1 MNLQIIKQH
10 WNGLMLFFTK
20 KMARMLITAFI
31 FLGLCYIGGSGTR
44 PAQQIIMLMF
54 TMVILGLFLRNIWI
68 TLFLWWTVFLFFYF
82 KFNHGAVYLHHIF
95 YGVLIYYMVKKTFK
109 KEHIEFFLNAFL
121 IFVIVNILYICLQIN
136 GWDRLYYMDNWIR
149 GENYLIWNIKP
160 IGFMGFEAG
169 MGMFMALGIPLLV
182 ARKGWVAKL
191 GGIGLLVPILIS
203 KSSANVIAAVIG
215 IMFVLFFQMRKKYW
229 ICIVIGLVSLGTF
242 YTVKID
248 RPNPERW
255 PQWKMALGDAVIHPI
270 VGWGL
275 DSFRKPTKEK
285 PFTYAKIDYDDGKH
299 ILILEWDNPH
309 NLGLSLFLEWGVFG
323 LLILI
328 GYLRQ
333 ICLWFRR
340 AIKTPQVLGMGGS
353 ILVLFLLSGA
363 HFPLFLARI
372 AVPMICIA
380 ALFEVATREDTI
392 VI

>member
-1 MNLQIIKQH
+1 MNLTIIKQH
-10 WNGLMLFFTK
+10 WNELMLFFTK
-20 KMARMLITAFI
+20 KMVRMLIAAFV
-31 FLGLCYIGGSGTR
+31 FLGLCYISGLGTR
-44 PAQQIIMLMF
+44 PAQQMIMLMF
-54 TMVILGLFLRNIWI
+54 TMVILGLFLRNTWI
-68 TLFLWWTVFLFFYF
+68 TLFIWWTVFLFFYF
-82 KFNHGAVYLHHIF
+82 KFNYGAIYLHHIF
-95 YGVLIYYMVKKTFK
+95 YGALIYYMVKKTFK
-109 KEHIEFFLNAFL
+109 REHIDFFINAFL
-121 IFVIVNILYICLQIN
+121 IFVMINILYICLQIN
-136 GWDRLYYMDNWIR
+136 DWDRLFLMDNWIK
-149 GENYLIWNIKP
+149 GQNYPIWNIKP

-182 ARKGWVAKL
+182 ARKGWGAKL
-191 GGIGLLVPILIS
+191 GGMGLLVPILIS

-215 IMFVLFFQMRKKYW
+215 IMFVLFFQMRKRYW
-229 ICIVIGLVSLGTF
+229 ICIVIMLVSLGTF
-242 YTVKID
+242 YTTKID
-248 RPNPERW
+248 RPNSDRW
-255 PQWKMALGDAVIHPI
+255 PQWKMALGDAILHPI
-270 VGWGL
+270 VGSGL
-275 DSFRKPTKEK
+275 DSFRRPTKDK
-285 PFTYAKIDYDDGKH
+285 PYTYAREEYNDGKR

-309 NLGLSLFLEWGVFG
+309 NLGLSLFAEWGIFG
-323 LLILI
+323 ILIFI